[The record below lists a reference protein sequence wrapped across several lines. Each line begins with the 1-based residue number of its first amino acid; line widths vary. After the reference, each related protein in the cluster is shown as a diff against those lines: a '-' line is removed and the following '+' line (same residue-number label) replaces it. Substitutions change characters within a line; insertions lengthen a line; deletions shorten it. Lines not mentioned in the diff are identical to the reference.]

1 MSVNWSQACAAQA
14 SRPLLQLQ
22 EANYGGCIFAV
33 RAFFLFLVCNSR
45 ACVGCVVWCGCFVQR
60 LLVVAFFKVRGPEK
74 QVAALGKVLR
84 VGLLRQCVWR
94 VCLGLVSPG
103 QLSVVPIELPP
114 FQCQS
119 HFLPKLHFDLAIVAL
134 LLLLLHPVRLPV
146 HLPHF
151 IQAHA
156 AQPPDAV
163 HHAQLGGARA

>member
-14 SRPLLQLQ
+14 SRSLLQLQ

-45 ACVGCVVWCGCFVQR
+45 ACVGCVVCRGCFVQR
-60 LLVVAFFKVRGPEK
+60 LLVVAFFKVRSEK

-119 HFLPKLHFDLAIVAL
+119 HCPPKLHFDLAIVAL

-146 HLPHF
+146 QLPRL

-163 HHAQLGGARA
+163 HHAQHGGARA